1 MLELEGDR
9 ADLQPN
15 ANAGGGHEASGGR
28 ACSASRETFSWYVSD
43 IDLRLLCSCSTR

>member
-15 ANAGGGHEASGGR
+15 AIAGGGHEASGGELAPPAEKR
-28 ACSASRETFSWYVSD
+28 SRGT
-43 IDLRLLCSCSTR
+43 

>member
-1 MLELEGDR
+1 MPELEGDG

-15 ANAGGGHEASGGR
+15 AIAGGGHEASGRR

-43 IDLRLLCSCSTR
+43 NDHRLLCSTSTR